1 MPTPWSIEEVEAT
14 VADYLHMWLLE
25 QAGQSYNKTT
35 HRKALLR
42 KLNNRTAGAIELKHQ
57 NISAILMEHG
67 WQNIPGYMP
76 RGNYQGLLA
85 EVVADRI
92 MRDRQFDLA
101 AEGAADQQAVVPL
114 VTSIAEVMVERPRL
128 QPSAQQQRAPYF
140 ATGKPQ
146 LKRDYIDREARNSSL
161 GKAGEE
167 FVVLFE
173 QRRLHE
179 AGQKKLAD
187 KVEHAA
193 VVRGDGLGF
202 DVESFEVDG
211 APRFIEVKTTAW
223 GKETPF
229 FITRNELAFSKEHL
243 DAFHLYRLFE
253 FRKQPKMFDLPG
265 SVERHCLLDPVTFV
279 GRFS

>member
-1 MPTPWSIEEVEAT
+1 MPTPWSRAEVEVT

-25 QAGQSYNKTT
+25 QAGQAYNKTT

-42 KLNNRTAGAIELKHQ
+42 KLNNRTEAAIELKHQ
-57 NISAILMEHG
+57 NISAILIEHG
-67 WQNIPGYMP
+67 WQYISGYKP

-85 EVVADRI
+85 EVVAERI
-92 MRDRQFDLA
+92 MQDRKFDLA
-101 AEGAADQQAVVPL
+101 AEVAASQPAVVPL
-114 VTSIAEVMVERPRL
+114 LQSITDVMVERPRL
-128 QPSAQQQRAPYF
+128 QPSAQQERAPYF
-140 ATGKPQ
+140 AANKPQ

-167 FVVLFE
+167 FVVQFE

-187 KVEHAA
+187 RVEHAS
-193 VVRGDGLGF
+193 VTRGDGLGF
-202 DVESFEVDG
+202 DVESFDLNG
-211 APRFIEVKTTAW
+211 APRYIEVKTTAW

-229 FITRNELAFSKEHL
+229 FITRNELAFSKEHN
-243 DAFHLYRLFE
+243 DAFHLYRVFE

-265 SVERHCLLDPVTFV
+265 AVERHCLLDPVTYV

>member
-1 MPTPWSIEEVEAT
+1 MPNPWSQQEVEAT

-25 QAGQSYNKTT
+25 QAGQAYNKTT

-42 KLNNRTAGAIELKHQ
+42 KLKNRTQGAIELKHQ

-67 WQNIPGYMP
+67 WQNIPGYKP
-76 RGNYQGLLA
+76 LGNYQALLA
-85 EVVADRI
+85 EVVTDRI

-101 AEGAADQQAVVPL
+101 AEGAADQLAIVPL
-114 VTSIAEVMVERPRL
+114 VTSIADVMVKRPRM
-128 QPSAQQQRAPYF
+128 QHSAKEARTPYY
-140 ATGKPQ
+140 ALSKPQ
-146 LKRDYIDREARNSSL
+146 LKRDYLDREARNRSL

-179 AGQKKLAD
+179 AGQKTLAD

-202 DVESFEVDG
+202 DVASFEVDG
-211 APRFIEVKTTAW
+211 TPRFIEVKTTAW
-223 GKETPF
+223 GKKTPF
-229 FITRNELAFSKEHL
+229 FITRNELAFSKEYK

-265 SVERHCLLDPVTFV
+265 SVERHCLLDPVAFV

>member
-1 MPTPWSIEEVEAT
+1 MRTPWSREEVEAT

-42 KLNNRTAGAIELKHQ
+42 KLNDRSEGAVEMKHQ

-67 WQNIPGYMP
+67 WQNIPGYKP
-76 RGNYQGLLA
+76 RGNYQALLA

-92 MRDRQFDLA
+92 MRDRQFDVA
-101 AEGAADQQAVVPL
+101 AEAAAIQPAVVPL
-114 VTSIAEVMVERPRL
+114 VMSIAEVMVDRPRV
-128 QPSAQQQRAPYF
+128 QTSAHEQRAPYF
-140 ATGKPQ
+140 AANKPQ
-146 LKRDYIDREARNSSL
+146 LKRDYIDREARNRSL

-167 FVVLFE
+167 FVVQFE

-193 VVRGDGLGF
+193 ATRGDGLGF
-202 DVESFEVDG
+202 DVESFEVNG

-229 FITRNELAFSKEHL
+229 FITRNELAFSKEHK

-265 SVERHCLLDPVTFV
+265 AVEQHCVLDPVTYV

>member
-1 MPTPWSIEEVEAT
+1 MPNSWSLEEVEAT

-25 QAGQSYNKTT
+25 QAGQSYNKTA

-42 KLNNRTAGAIELKHQ
+42 KLNNRTEGAIELKHQ

-67 WQNIPGYMP
+67 WQNISGYKP
-76 RGNYQGLLA
+76 RGNYQALLA

-101 AEGAADQQAVVPL
+101 AEGAADQQAIVPL
-114 VTSIAEVMVERPRL
+114 VTSIADVMVERPRV
-128 QPSAQQQRAPYF
+128 QASAQQQRAPYF
-140 ATGKPQ
+140 AIGKPQ
-146 LKRDYIDREARNSSL
+146 LKRDYIGREARNSSL

-179 AGQKKLAD
+179 AGQKKLAE

-193 VVRGDGLGF
+193 IERGDGLGF
-202 DVESFEVDG
+202 DVASFELDG

-229 FITRNELAFSKEHL
+229 FITRNELAFSKEHKN
-243 DAFHLYRLFE
+243 AFHLYRLFE

-265 SVERHCLLDPVTFV
+265 SVERHCVLDPVTFV

>member
-1 MPTPWSIEEVEAT
+1 MPNSWSLEEVEAT

-25 QAGQSYNKTT
+25 QAGQSYNKTA

-42 KLNNRTAGAIELKHQ
+42 KLNNRTEGAIELKHQ

-67 WQNIPGYMP
+67 WQNIPGYKP
-76 RGNYQGLLA
+76 RGNYQALLA

-101 AEGAADQQAVVPL
+101 AEGAADQQAIVPL
-114 VTSIAEVMVERPRL
+114 VTSIADVMVERPRV
-128 QPSAQQQRAPYF
+128 QASAQQQRAPYF
-140 ATGKPQ
+140 AIGKPQ
-146 LKRDYIDREARNSSL
+146 LKRDYIGREARNSSL

-179 AGQKKLAD
+179 AGQKKLAE

-193 VVRGDGLGF
+193 IERGDGLGF
-202 DVESFEVDG
+202 DVASFELDG

-229 FITRNELAFSKEHL
+229 FITRNELAFSKEHKN
-243 DAFHLYRLFE
+243 AFHLYRLFE

-265 SVERHCLLDPVTFV
+265 SVERHCVLDPVTFV